1 MMSEALTQLNK
12 VKTTKKSI
20 SFLSVILLYLTSTLL
35 LAHTSNYN
43 QGLVLVAVV
52 FSILALSLDLVA
64 GVLGLYS
71 LGHAGLFAIS
81 AYSVTILI
89 NNYHWNTFLTLP
101 FAIIACALVGSIIG
115 GLSLRVSG
123 LYFAITTFL
132 FTLIM
137 NVLLTKLSITG
148 SYQGIP
154 GPMFPNFG
162 SGLGGLGTSLVWA
175 CSGALAVA
183 VFVMWSIR
191 RSSAYPVLLAV
202 RDAEPFAAS
211 MGVKTSR
218 TRVLYFALSAGLVG
232 LAGWAF
238 SFLGFIN
245 PGQFSGTAS
254 INILVMVI
262 FGGMNTLLGP
272 IVGAT
277 FISLFPVIVNWS
289 PLWQEVIFGSTFV
302 FVVVVVPEGFVG
314 FISRTIRKLRKS
326 DPGESLR
333 AQIFD
338 QISTTELR
346 SNFSKARTIEPI
358 GNSPYALEVKDI
370 NFSYIPG
377 VQVLQHVSLAAKK
390 GSIHG
395 LIGPNGSGKS
405 TLVNLISG
413 ELQLSEGAILL
424 NGHSV
429 ERMHS
434 YDRPRYGLM
443 RTFQSSVMVAGVST
457 QANVGIGLYSRYRWL
472 TTRAV
477 TWPMFPQNWKTSRD
491 IAAQSIR
498 TLSQVGLKDNWPGTK
513 VADSPHGVEQL
524 TQLAA
529 ACVGQPSVLLLDEP
543 LAGLSKGETQVVSDI
558 LRSLSDSGVTVIV
571 VEHQTRF
578 IFEVCDEVTVIA
590 AGQMVAT
597 GKASDVRENERVRE
611 VYLGQ

>member
-1 MMSEALTQLNK
+1 MSEALTQLNQTRNFK
-12 VKTTKKSI
+12 KTSR
-20 SFLSVILLYLTSTLL
+20 FLIVIILYLSGTLL

-89 NNYHWNTFLTLP
+89 NNYHWNTFLVLP
-101 FAIIACALVGSIIG
+101 VAIIACALVGIVIG

-137 NVLLTKLSITG
+137 NVLLTNLSITG

-175 CSGALAVA
+175 CSGALAIA

-191 RSSAYPVLLAV
+191 RSSTYPVLLAV

-245 PGQFSGTAS
+245 PGQFGGTAS

-262 FGGMNTLLGP
+262 FGGMNTLIGP

-277 FISLFPVIVNWS
+277 FISLFPVIVAWS
-289 PLWQEVIFGSTFV
+289 PLWQEVIFGVIFV

-314 FISRTIRKLRKS
+314 FISRTIRKIREGNS
-326 DPGESLR
+326 IEFQHDPT
-333 AQIFD
+333 FD
-338 QISTTELR
+338 ETSAVELLSIS
-346 SNFSKARTIEPI
+346 SKARRVEPI
-358 GNSPYALEVKDI
+358 GDSPYALEVKDI
-370 NFSYIPG
+370 DFSYIPG
-377 VQVLQHVSLAAKK
+377 VQVLQNVSLAAKK

-405 TLVNLISG
+405 TLVNLIAG
-413 ELQLSEGAILL
+413 ELQLSEGSILL

-429 ERMHS
+429 EKMHS
-434 YDRPRYGLM
+434 YDRPKYGLM
-443 RTFQSSVMVAGVST
+443 RTFQTSVMVKGVST
-457 QANVGIGLYSRYRWL
+457 QANVGIGLYSRYKWL
-472 TTRAV
+472 ITRAV
-477 TWPMFPQNWKTSRD
+477 TWPIFPGNWKTSRE
-491 IAAQSIR
+491 IGAQSINA
-498 TLSQVGLKDNWPGTK
+498 LSKVGLKGNWPDTK

-558 LRSLSDSGVTVIV
+558 LRLLSASGVTVIV

-578 IFEVCDEVTVIA
+578 IFDVCDEVTVIA
-590 AGQMVAT
+590 AGRMVAT
-597 GKASDVRENERVRE
+597 GKASDVRVNDQVRE